1 MRGFEDKSDKGWFG
15 FGKKTPAKP
24 VSGHEAHEGPHLDV
38 EEPEE
43 KPRPKKD
50 LPADKPAEKEPPR
63 KKPVPTEERET
74 DGPST
79 DDDDTDDKD
88 DTSPLHVAAG
98 IGELPRAR
106 PPSPSPR
113 HIRPRRS
120 HVPTR
125 MVCAAGDLDTVKDL
139 LGKGEDVLITDK
151 NMWHPLHEASRGGH
165 VDIVKHLIENGADLG
180 ATTKGGGTALWW
192 AKQTHEADHP
202 VIAFL
207 ESIGAPDWAEEEL

>member
-1 MRGFEDKSDKGWFG
+1 MCYPPTRPPAAELLSRFRTSPLAGRYFANVFVHFMPVHHEGHGDSSEFASSKKYAEKVRGFEDKSDKGWFG

-50 LPADKPAEKEPPR
+50 APAEKSAEKEPPR

-98 IGELPRAR
+98 IGELARAR
-106 PPSPSPR
+106 PLAATPSHSAAPLT
-113 HIRPRRS
+113 RS
-120 HVPTR
+120 NPY
-125 MVCAAGDLDTVKDL
+125 GL
-139 LGKGEDVLITDK
+139 
-151 NMWHPLHEASRGGH
+151 RGR
-165 VDIVKHLIENGADLG
+165 
-180 ATTKGGGTALWW
+180 
-192 AKQTHEADHP
+192 
-202 VIAFL
+202 
-207 ESIGAPDWAEEEL
+207 